1 MHQIQKTLLKR
12 LLAKNNQKYSML
24 TAGYDFEE
32 NIVFHLKQLINNG
45 FLEKKQDVYTL
56 TAEGVKKAKEE
67 ETGLKMFFLG
77 FLCESNGKFLL
88 REHSEGKNKFYNLP
102 SGKPQFGEKIED
114 ALVRS
119 FFELTGLKLKPENFQ
134 YLSLHLKT
142 VKTSK
147 NETLFDD
154 AFGIYK
160 VKIIE
165 DQSIKMELKK
175 EVKWFSTE
183 EIKLF
188 SNRWPEID
196 LCILEKNTSFY
207 LTYEFTSDY
216 ILN

>member
-1 MHQIQKTLLKR
+1 
-12 LLAKNNQKYSML
+12 ML

-56 TAEGVKKAKEE
+56 TAEGVKMAKEE

-114 ALVRS
+114 ALIRS
-119 FFELTGLKLKPENFQ
+119 LFELTGLKLKPENFQ

-154 AFGIYK
+154 AFAIYK
-160 VKIIE
+160 VTITE
-165 DQSIKMELKK
+165 EQSIKIKFK
-175 EVKWFSTE
+175 NGVKWFSLE
-183 EIKLF
+183 EIKLLP
-188 SNRWPEID
+188 NRWLEID
-196 LCILEKNTSFY
+196 LCILKKNASPY
-207 LTYEFTSDY
+207 LAYEFTSDY